1 MASDLRM
8 VVGAATYADMGQT
21 YRNASVDRSALD
33 RMMELTGGVRV
44 SAHVP
49 AVASQK
55 QNAVIMRGMSATAVA
70 PTWEGVTVIPDE
82 ITKAKQGQIVITAV
96 LLYATKVLRTGA
108 GLVKVQAQHA

>member
-1 MASDLRM
+1 MPTWGS
-8 VVGAATYADMGQT
+8 T

-49 AVASQK
+49 AVASQ
-55 QNAVIMRGMSATAVA
+55 QAECRHYARDERHRRSAHV
-70 PTWEGVTVIPDE
+70 GGRNRHSRRNHQGR
-82 ITKAKQGQIVITAV
+82 KQGQIVITAV